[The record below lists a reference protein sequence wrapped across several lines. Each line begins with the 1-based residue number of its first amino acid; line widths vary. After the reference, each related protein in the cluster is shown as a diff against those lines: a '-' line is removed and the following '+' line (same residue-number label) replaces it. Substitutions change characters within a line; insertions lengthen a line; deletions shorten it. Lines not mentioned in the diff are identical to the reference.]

1 MMEKEILVLNTM
13 GFFFET
19 ALGIW
24 IFSQAFPRRKEMV
37 WEWRLILNEA
47 LLHGF
52 LLFTL
57 LWNFEKCLSK
67 FGKVA
72 VCFGLVGGE
81 VLFRS
86 TITNN
91 EKIERNCRKALEIVV
106 ESIEYLI
113 IAGILSW
120 NYWLGYISVSMVYT
134 GNLFLP
140 FFYYKHYK
148 CKFLQAYIFEVIYI
162 GLVQSLRCA
171 YMFYT
176 GGNEARSLLE
186 VNRLG
191 AMHTLS
197 GVLFGFGVY
206 GVIWV
211 MSRLFPLG
219 KILKKALEQYRW
231 QMFLIALTESMFLN
245 FATDLGWEKIQ
256 YQDVRVVVVSAAI
269 ILFSVLLLF
278 ILLLKKSFE
287 TEQKILSVRNE
298 AIEHQYVELKN
309 AYEENRCLIHDE
321 RHKMQYLRE
330 CMENKEYEKARI
342 FLGVYEEE
350 LERQRRKHW
359 SPISTLDFILNMKIR
374 RIEGLGIQFKIK
386 TNADSIKID
395 ESDFVVLLGNLLD
408 NAIEATAKCPLE
420 NRAISLW
427 LQEVNEMLLITME
440 NTAAAEP
447 DQKNGRFLTSKKN
460 KKEHG
465 WGVQSMKHIVEK
477 YGGDIEFKSQQGLFR
492 VEITF
497 WEDKEKR

>member
-1 MMEKEILVLNTM
+1 MTEKGILVLNTI
-13 GFFFET
+13 GFFLET

-24 IFSQAFPRRKEMV
+24 IFSQAFPRRKEVV
-37 WEWRLILNEA
+37 WEWRLILDEA
-47 LLHGF
+47 LLHGL
-52 LLFTL
+52 LLFIL

-67 FGKVA
+67 LGKA
-72 VCFGLVGGE
+72 AICCGLIAGE
-81 VLFRS
+81 ILFRS
-86 TITNN
+86 VITNN
-91 EKIERNCRKALEIVV
+91 GKIGGKCRKALEIAI
-106 ESIEYLI
+106 ESMEYLI
-113 IAGILSW
+113 IAGILAW

-140 FFYYKHYK
+140 FFYYKHYR

-197 GVLFGFGVY
+197 GVLFGFLIY
-206 GVIWV
+206 GIIWT
-211 MSRLFPLG
+211 MSKLFPLG

-245 FATDLGWEKIQ
+245 FATDLGWEKIR

-269 ILFSVLLLF
+269 IIFSVLLLF
-278 ILLLKKSFE
+278 ILLLKKNFE
-287 TEQKILSVRNE
+287 TEQQLLNVRNE
-298 AIEHQYVELKN
+298 AIEHQYVELKD

-330 CMENKEYEKARI
+330 CMENKEYEKVRT

-350 LERQRRKHW
+350 LETQRRKHW

-374 RIEGLGIQFKIK
+374 RIEGLGIKFTLK
-386 TNADSIKID
+386 TNVDSIKID
-395 ESDFVVLLGNLLD
+395 ESDFVVLMGNLLD
-408 NAIEATAKCPLE
+408 NAIEAAAKCPLE

-440 NTAAAEP
+440 NTAPVEP
-447 DQKNGRFLTSKKN
+447 EQKNGRFLTSKKN

-465 WGVQSMKHIVEK
+465 WGVQSMRHIVEK
-477 YGGDIEFKSQQGLFR
+477 YGGDIAFKY
-492 VEITF
+492 E
-497 WEDKEKR
+497 KE

>member
-1 MMEKEILVLNTM
+1 
-13 GFFFET
+13 
-19 ALGIW
+19 
-24 IFSQAFPRRKEMV
+24 MV
-37 WEWRLILNEA
+37 WGWRLILNEA
-47 LLHGF
+47 LLHGL
-52 LLFTL
+52 LLFIL

-67 FGKVA
+67 LGKA
-72 VCFGLVGGE
+72 AICCGLIAGE

-86 TITNN
+86 MITNN
-91 EKIERNCRKALEIVV
+91 GKIGGKCRKALEIAI
-106 ESIEYLI
+106 ESMEYLI
-113 IAGILSW
+113 IAGILAW

-140 FFYYKHYK
+140 FFYYKHYR

-197 GVLFGFGVY
+197 GVLFGFLIY
-206 GVIWV
+206 GIIWT
-211 MSRLFPLG
+211 MSKLFPLG

-245 FATDLGWEKIQ
+245 FATDLGWEKIR

-269 ILFSVLLLF
+269 IIFSVLLLF
-278 ILLLKKSFE
+278 ILLLKKNFE
-287 TEQKILSVRNE
+287 TEQQLLNVRNE
-298 AIEHQYVELKN
+298 AIEHQYVELKD

-330 CMENKEYEKARI
+330 CMENKEYEKVRT

-350 LERQRRKHW
+350 LETQRRKHW

-374 RIEGLGIQFKIK
+374 RIEGLGIKFTLK
-386 TNADSIKID
+386 TNVDSIKID
-395 ESDFVVLLGNLLD
+395 ESDFVVLMGNLLD
-408 NAIEATAKCPLE
+408 NAIEAAAKCPLE

-440 NTAAAEP
+440 NTAPVEP
-447 DQKNGRFLTSKKN
+447 EQKNGRFLTSKKN

-465 WGVQSMKHIVEK
+465 WGVQSMRHIVEK
-477 YGGDIEFKSQQGLFR
+477 YGGDIAFKYEKEWFQ

-497 WEDKEKR
+497 WEKI

>member
-1 MMEKEILVLNTM
+1 MTEKGILVLNTI
-13 GFFFET
+13 GFFLET

-24 IFSQAFPRRKEMV
+24 IFSQAFPRRKEVV
-37 WEWRLILNEA
+37 WEWRLILDEA
-47 LLHGF
+47 LLHGL
-52 LLFTL
+52 LLFIL

-67 FGKVA
+67 LGKA
-72 VCFGLVGGE
+72 AICCGLIAGE

-86 TITNN
+86 MITNN
-91 EKIERNCRKALEIVV
+91 GKIGGKCRKALEIAI
-106 ESIEYLI
+106 ESMEYLI
-113 IAGILSW
+113 IAGILAW

-140 FFYYKHYK
+140 FFYYKHYR

-197 GVLFGFGVY
+197 GVLFGFLIY
-206 GVIWV
+206 GIIWT
-211 MSRLFPLG
+211 MSKLFPLG

-245 FATDLGWEKIQ
+245 FATDLGWEKIR

-269 ILFSVLLLF
+269 IIFSVLLLF
-278 ILLLKKSFE
+278 ILLLKKNFE
-287 TEQKILSVRNE
+287 TEQQLLNVRNE
-298 AIEHQYVELKN
+298 AIEHQYVELKD

-330 CMENKEYEKARI
+330 CMENKEYEKVRT

-350 LERQRRKHW
+350 LETQRRKHW

-374 RIEGLGIQFKIK
+374 RIEGLGIKFTLK
-386 TNADSIKID
+386 TNVDSIKID
-395 ESDFVVLLGNLLD
+395 ESDFVVLMGNLLD
-408 NAIEATAKCPLE
+408 NAIEAAAKCPLE

-440 NTAAAEP
+440 NTAPVEP
-447 DQKNGRFLTSKKN
+447 EQKNGRFLTSKKN

-465 WGVQSMKHIVEK
+465 WGVQSMRHIVEK
-477 YGGDIEFKSQQGLFR
+477 YGGDIAFKYEKEWFQ

-497 WEDKEKR
+497 WEKI

>member
-1 MMEKEILVLNTM
+1 MTEKGILVLNTI
-13 GFFFET
+13 GFFLET

-37 WEWRLILNEA
+37 WGWRLILNEA
-47 LLHGF
+47 LLHGL
-52 LLFTL
+52 LLFIL

-67 FGKVA
+67 LGKVA
-72 VCFGLVGGE
+72 ICCGLIAGE

-86 TITNN
+86 MITNN
-91 EKIERNCRKALEIVV
+91 GKIGGKCRKALEIAI
-106 ESIEYLI
+106 ESMEYLI
-113 IAGILSW
+113 IAGILAW

-140 FFYYKHYK
+140 FFYYKHYR

-197 GVLFGFGVY
+197 GVLFGFLIY
-206 GVIWV
+206 GIIWT
-211 MSRLFPLG
+211 MSKLFPLG

-245 FATDLGWEKIQ
+245 FATDLGWEKIR

-269 ILFSVLLLF
+269 IIFSVLLLF
-278 ILLLKKSFE
+278 ILLLKKNFE
-287 TEQKILSVRNE
+287 TEQQLLNVRNE
-298 AIEHQYVELKN
+298 AIEHQYVELKH

-330 CMENKEYEKARI
+330 CMENKEYEKVRT

-350 LERQRRKHW
+350 LETQRRKHW

-374 RIEGLGIQFKIK
+374 RIEGLGIKFTLK
-386 TNADSIKID
+386 TNVDSIKID
-395 ESDFVVLLGNLLD
+395 ESDFVVLMGTLLD
-408 NAIEATAKCPLE
+408 NAIEAAAKCPLE

-440 NTAAAEP
+440 NTAPVEP
-447 DQKNGRFLTSKKN
+447 EQKNGRFLTSKKN

-465 WGVQSMKHIVEK
+465 WGVQSMRHIVEK
-477 YGGDIEFKSQQGLFR
+477 YGGDIAFKYEKEWFQ

-497 WEDKEKR
+497 WEKI

>member
-1 MMEKEILVLNTM
+1 MTEKGILVLNTI
-13 GFFFET
+13 GFFLET

-37 WEWRLILNEA
+37 WGWRLILNEA
-47 LLHGF
+47 LLHGL
-52 LLFTL
+52 LLFIL

-67 FGKVA
+67 LGKA
-72 VCFGLVGGE
+72 AICCGLIAGE

-86 TITNN
+86 MITNN
-91 EKIERNCRKALEIVV
+91 GKIGGKCRKALEIAI
-106 ESIEYLI
+106 ESMEYLI
-113 IAGILSW
+113 IAGILAW

-140 FFYYKHYK
+140 FFYYKHYR

-197 GVLFGFGVY
+197 GVLFGFLIY
-206 GVIWV
+206 GIIWT
-211 MSRLFPLG
+211 MSKLFPLG

-245 FATDLGWEKIQ
+245 FATDLGWEKIR

-269 ILFSVLLLF
+269 IIFSVLLLF
-278 ILLLKKSFE
+278 ILLLKKNFE
-287 TEQKILSVRNE
+287 TEQQLLNVRNE
-298 AIEHQYVELKN
+298 AIEHQYVELKD

-330 CMENKEYEKARI
+330 CMENKEYEKVRT

-350 LERQRRKHW
+350 LETQRRKHW
-359 SPISTLDFILNMKIR
+359 SPIFTLDFILNMKIR
-374 RIEGLGIQFKIK
+374 RIEGLGIKFTLK
-386 TNADSIKID
+386 TNVDSIKID
-395 ESDFVVLLGNLLD
+395 ESDFVVLMGNLLD
-408 NAIEATAKCPLE
+408 NAIEAAAKCPLE

-440 NTAAAEP
+440 NTAPVEP
-447 DQKNGRFLTSKKN
+447 EQKNGRFLTSKKN

-465 WGVQSMKHIVEK
+465 WGVQSMRHIVEK
-477 YGGDIEFKSQQGLFR
+477 YGGDIAFKYEKEWFQ

-497 WEDKEKR
+497 WEKI

>member
-1 MMEKEILVLNTM
+1 MTEKGILVLNTI
-13 GFFFET
+13 GFFLET

-24 IFSQAFPRRKEMV
+24 IFSQAFPRRKEVV
-37 WEWRLILNEA
+37 WEWRLILDEA
-47 LLHGF
+47 LLHGL
-52 LLFTL
+52 LLFIL

-67 FGKVA
+67 LGKA
-72 VCFGLVGGE
+72 AICCGLIAGE

-86 TITNN
+86 VITNN
-91 EKIERNCRKALEIVV
+91 GKIGGKCRKALEIAI
-106 ESIEYLI
+106 ESMEYLI
-113 IAGILSW
+113 IAGILAW

-140 FFYYKHYK
+140 FFYYKHYR

-197 GVLFGFGVY
+197 GVLFGFLIY
-206 GVIWV
+206 GIIWT
-211 MSRLFPLG
+211 MSKLFPLG

-245 FATDLGWEKIQ
+245 FATDLGWEKIR

-269 ILFSVLLLF
+269 IIFSVLLLF
-278 ILLLKKSFE
+278 ILLLKKNFE
-287 TEQKILSVRNE
+287 TEQQLLNVRNE
-298 AIEHQYVELKN
+298 AIEHQYVELKD

-330 CMENKEYEKARI
+330 CMENKEYEKVRT

-350 LERQRRKHW
+350 LETQRRKHW

-374 RIEGLGIQFKIK
+374 RIEGLGIKFTLK
-386 TNADSIKID
+386 TNVDSIKID
-395 ESDFVVLLGNLLD
+395 ESDFVVLMGNLLD
-408 NAIEATAKCPLE
+408 NAIEAAAKCPLE

-440 NTAAAEP
+440 NTAPVEP
-447 DQKNGRFLTSKKN
+447 EQKNGRFLTSKKN

-465 WGVQSMKHIVEK
+465 WGVQSMRHIVEK
-477 YGGDIEFKSQQGLFR
+477 YGGDIAFKYEKEWFQ

-497 WEDKEKR
+497 WEKI